1 MSPSGEWLSTRIFRW
16 VRRGA
21 LLLLVV
27 GLLLGSWIMWGTWP
41 DPSPKPLAWKPDA
54 IVVLGG
60 GDLLRGKQALTL
72 AKQYPDVPLIVTGDG
87 GVLYQQLIDGGVE
100 KSRLTHETAAT
111 STLENARFTR
121 DWLARLKA
129 RRVALVTDGFHAP
142 RALAIFSG
150 ESPDREFQ
158 AVFTGRPTEPNNWYT
173 YCERRERLAVLH
185 NLFFHGIWIF

>member
-1 MSPSGEWLSTRIFRW
+1 
-16 VRRGA
+16 
-21 LLLLVV
+21 
-27 GLLLGSWIMWGTWP
+27 MWGTWP
-41 DPSPKPLAWKPDA
+41 DPSPKPLPWKPDA

-60 GDLLRGKQALTL
+60 GDLSRGKQALTL

>member
-1 MSPSGEWLSTRIFRW
+1 MSQSGESLTTRIFRW

-21 LLLLVV
+21 LLLFVV

-41 DPSPKPLAWKPDA
+41 DPLPEPLSWKPDA

-60 GDLLRGKQALTL
+60 GDLARGKQAITL
-72 AKQYPDVPLIVTGDG
+72 AKQYPDVPLVVTGDG
-87 GVLYQQLIDGGVE
+87 GVLYQQLIDGGVKE
-100 KSRLTHETAAT
+100 SRLTHETEAT
-111 STLENARFTR
+111 STVENARFTR

-142 RALAIFSG
+142 RALAIFSD

-158 AVFTGRPTEPNNWYT
+158 AVFDGRPAEPSNWYT

-185 NLFFHGIWIF
+185 NLFVHGIWIF